1 MCIKSYYINIFY
13 KYIAMIYKCNICNKK
28 FNRKSNYDTHVNRKF
43 PCVDTVIPQVINID
57 KIKTY
62 KCEYCEKT
70 FGRSDVLK
78 RHIDDNC
85 KKKLEEDKNI
95 ITFEKMYA
103 EIKELKME
111 LEKVK
116 EQQTPEQE
124 TQEQETQELKTLGIA
139 IENTNNKLINHN
151 TQINNNNNNCI
162 KMVPFGKENLEEI
175 VPDSVCRAILLRGM
189 NAVTQLSKYVHFNK
203 DIPECNNVYVSNMRD
218 NLARTYDGNDWFVI
232 DDDDAIDEMR
242 DNKQAFLEAKYK
254 ELYETLG
261 PKTITQFER
270 YLKAK
275 NDPVLLKRYAKEL
288 KQMMYNN
295 RGMVIETKALVKSQK
310 VPPINDTVTIGTRK
324 LIKQ

>member
-1 MCIKSYYINIFY
+1 MT
-13 KYIAMIYKCNICNKK
+13 YKCGRCNKK
-28 FNRKSNYDTHVNRKF
+28 FNQKSNYDMHMKRKI
-43 PCVDTVIPQVINID
+43 PCVEVDNDNNDI
-57 KIKTY
+57 KIY
-62 KCEYCEKT
+62 KCEYCDII
-70 FGRSDVLK
+70 FGRSDNLK
-78 RHIDDNC
+78 RHIEGRC
-85 KKKLEEDKNI
+85 KEKIKRNEENI
-95 ITFEKMYA
+95 IIQEMVEKI
-103 EIKELKME
+103 EE
-111 LEKVK
+111 LERVL
-116 EQQTPEQE
+116 EQTKALNPDEPEQKE
-124 TQEQETQELKTLGIA
+124 PGIA
-139 IENTNNKLINHN
+139 IDKSKLINHN
-151 TQINNNNNNCI
+151 TQINNNNNNCV

-203 DIPECNNVYVSNMRD
+203 DIPDCNNVYVSNMRD
-218 NLARTYDGNDWFVI
+218 NLARTYDGNDWFVV

-295 RGMVIETKALVKSQK
+295 RGMVIETKALVKSQ
-310 VPPINDTVTIGTRK
+310 NTVTSGTRK

>member
-1 MCIKSYYINIFY
+1 
-13 KYIAMIYKCNICNKK
+13 MIYKCGRCNKK
-28 FNRKSNYDTHVNRKF
+28 FNQKSNYDMHMKRKI
-43 PCVDTVIPQVINID
+43 PCVEVHNDNNDI
-57 KIKTY
+57 KIY
-62 KCEYCEKT
+62 KCEYCDII
-70 FGRSDVLK
+70 FGRSDNLK
-78 RHIDDNC
+78 RHIEGRC
-85 KKKLEEDKNI
+85 KEKIKRNEENI
-95 ITFEKMYA
+95 IIQEMVEKI
-103 EIKELKME
+103 EE
-111 LEKVK
+111 LERVL
-116 EQQTPEQE
+116 EQTKALNPDEPEQKE
-124 TQEQETQELKTLGIA
+124 PGIA
-139 IENTNNKLINHN
+139 IDKSKLINHN
-151 TQINNNNNNCI
+151 TQINNNNNNCV

-218 NLARTYDGNDWFVI
+218 NLARTYDGNDWFVV

-295 RGMVIETKALVKSQK
+295 RGMVIETKALVKSQ
-310 VPPINDTVTIGTRK
+310 NTVTSGTRK

>member
-1 MCIKSYYINIFY
+1 
-13 KYIAMIYKCNICNKK
+13 MIYKCDNCNKK
-28 FNRKSNYDTHVNRKF
+28 FNQKSNYDMHMKRKI
-43 PCVDTVIPQVINID
+43 PCVDSDNTEG
-57 KIKTY
+57 KIY
-62 KCEYCEKT
+62 KCEYCDII
-70 FGRSDVLK
+70 FGRSDNLK
-78 RHIDDNC
+78 RHIDGRC
-85 KKKLEEDKNI
+85 KEKIKREEENLKREEENI
-95 ITFEKMYA
+95 IIQEMVDKI
-103 EIKELKME
+103 EE
-111 LEKVK
+111 LERAL
-116 EQQTPEQE
+116 EQTRELSQEEEQ
-124 TQEQETQELKTLGIA
+124 KGPGIA
-139 IENTNNKLINHN
+139 IDKSKLFNTN
-151 TQINNNNNNCI
+151 TQINNNNNNCV

-218 NLARTYDGNDWFVI
+218 NLARTYDGIDWFVI

-261 PKTITQFER
+261 PKTIIQFER

-295 RGMVIETKALVKSQK
+295 RGMVIETKALVKAQTIQK
-310 VPPINDTVTIGTRK
+310 TLPANNVTTGMRK
-324 LIKQ
+324 LVKP

>member
-1 MCIKSYYINIFY
+1 MT
-13 KYIAMIYKCNICNKK
+13 YKCGRCNKK
-28 FNRKSNYDTHVNRKF
+28 FNQKSNYDMHMKRKI
-43 PCVDTVIPQVINID
+43 PCVEVDNDNNDI
-57 KIKTY
+57 KIY
-62 KCEYCEKT
+62 KCEYCDII
-70 FGRSDVLK
+70 FGRSDNLK
-78 RHIDDNC
+78 RHIEGRC
-85 KKKLEEDKNI
+85 KEKIKRNEENI
-95 ITFEKMYA
+95 IIQEMVEKI
-103 EIKELKME
+103 EE
-111 LEKVK
+111 LERVL
-116 EQQTPEQE
+116 EQTKALNPDEPEQKE
-124 TQEQETQELKTLGIA
+124 PGIA
-139 IENTNNKLINHN
+139 IDKSKLINHN
-151 TQINNNNNNCI
+151 TQINNNNNNCV

-218 NLARTYDGNDWFVI
+218 NLARTYDGNDWFVV

-295 RGMVIETKALVKSQK
+295 RGMVIETKALVKSQ
-310 VPPINDTVTIGTRK
+310 NTVTSGTRK